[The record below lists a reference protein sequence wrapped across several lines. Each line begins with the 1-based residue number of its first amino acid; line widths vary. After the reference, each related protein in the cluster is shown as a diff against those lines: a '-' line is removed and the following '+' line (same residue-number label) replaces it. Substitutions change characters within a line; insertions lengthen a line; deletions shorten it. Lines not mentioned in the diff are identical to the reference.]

1 MNMRRASVAAT
12 IAVALAI
19 AAARIGAYAATSDTA
34 GSPAGVGLGAG
45 SSLWFEGKS
54 NLHAFEGRS
63 SEVTVALT
71 CDSTAQKPRD
81 AASLESFVRSAA
93 VRGLDLRVPV
103 MSLRSEKSGL
113 DKNMWKDLKADKFPA
128 IQFHLTHYS
137 LAPHAAS
144 GDTLEIHA
152 EGTLNIAGRE
162 RPITLVGHAHGD
174 AGGVWLDGF
183 RGLRMTDYDIQP
195 PTMMLGT
202 LRVADSVTVRY
213 HLLLVPGTPT
223 ETASPSR
230 TN

>member
-12 IAVALAI
+12 IAVSV
-19 AAARIGAYAATSDTA
+19 AAAAIWIGAYAATTDGA
-34 GSPAGVGLGAG
+34 GSPAGIGLGAG

-54 NLHAFEGRS
+54 NVHAFEAKS
-63 SEVTVALT
+63 TEVVVALT
-71 CDSTAQKPRD
+71 CDSTAQKPQD
-81 AASLESFVRSAA
+81 AAGLASFIRSAN

-103 MSLRSEKSGL
+103 ASLHSEKSGL

-128 IQFHLTHYS
+128 IQFHMTHYTV
-137 LAPHAAS
+137 APHGSALDS
-144 GDTLEIHA
+144 LEVHA
-152 EGTLNIAGRE
+152 DGTLNIAGRE
-162 RPITLVGHAHGD
+162 RSVTLVGHTHAD

-202 LRVADSVTVRY
+202 MRVADSVTVRY
-213 HLLLVPGTPT
+213 HLLLVTGKAT
-223 ETASPSR
+223 ETANQSR